1 MPTTIKPVSP
11 FYDNVTAPPL
21 LGDHAEYLKSLL
33 ATEVLGPA
41 GLDVTLAKVTAV
53 NTSDPLVNHSR
64 QSTPAPV
71 FRFPSRSPKSDRR
84 STSPYAKRVTFQ
96 RATSAASEQTHS
108 ATDASSASDD
118 SSDSESSLSTLSEDS
133 KIPKPQGEPG
143 RPGRGGYNL
152 ETALDWNHAVY
163 LKFKKLTHR
172 LVDEHLDTAKCASAQ
187 NPTLLK
193 VVHDKATAA
202 FPDLENYS
210 NCWPVT
216 DMVMMRL
223 KYTSSRARRWEIE
236 IAAGKA
242 ETAAGKAKRSR
253 VRSHPSSITNIEL
266 IGIYPAEATNTSS
279 ESPSILPR
287 RYYAW
292 LCFTAVNLFIAS
304 DLAPD
309 PAA

>member
-21 LGDHAEYLKSLL
+21 LGDHAEYPKLLL

-41 GLDVTLAKVTAV
+41 GLDVTLVKVTAV

-71 FRFPSRSPKSDRR
+71 FCFPSRSPKSDHR

-96 RATSAASEQTHS
+96 WATSAASEQTHS
-108 ATDASSASDD
+108 ATNASSASDD

-143 RPGRGGYNL
+143 RPGHGGYNL

-172 LVDEHLDTAKCASAQ
+172 LVDEHLDTAKCASTQ

-210 NCWPVT
+210 NCWLVT
-216 DMVMMRL
+216 DM
-223 KYTSSRARRWEIE
+223 EIE

-242 ETAAGKAKRSR
+242 EMAAGKAKHSR
-253 VRSHPSSITNIEL
+253 VHSHPSSITNIKL

-279 ESPSILPR
+279 ESPSILPH

-304 DLAPD
+304 DPAPD

>member
-1 MPTTIKPVSP
+1 MPTTIKPVLP

-21 LGDHAEYLKSLL
+21 LSDHAEYLKSLL
-33 ATEVLGPA
+33 ATEVLSPA
-41 GLDVTLAKVTAV
+41 GLDVTPVKVTAV
-53 NTSDPLVNHSR
+53 NTSDPLVNHSC

-71 FRFPSRSPKSDRR
+71 FRFPSHSPKSDRH
-84 STSPYAKRVTFQ
+84 STSPYAKRVMFQ
-96 RATSAASEQTHS
+96 WVTSAVSEQTHS

-133 KIPKPQGEPG
+133 KIPKLQGDPG
-143 RPGRGGYNL
+143 HPGC
-152 ETALDWNHAVY
+152 VY
-163 LKFKKLTHR
+163 LKFKKLTHC

-193 VVHDKATAA
+193 VMHDKAMAA

-216 DMVMMRL
+216 DMVMMHL
-223 KYTSSRARRWEIE
+223 KYTSSRVRCQEIE

-242 ETAAGKAKRSR
+242 EMAAGKAKRSR
-253 VRSHPSSITNIEL
+253 VHSHLSSITNIKL

-279 ESPSILPR
+279 ESPSILPHH
-287 RYYAW
+287 YYAW
-292 LCFTAVNLFIAS
+292 LCFTTVNLFIMS

>member
-11 FYDNVTAPPL
+11 FYDNATAPPL
-21 LGDHAEYLKSLL
+21 LGDHAEYPKSLL
-33 ATEVLGPA
+33 ATEVLSPA

-53 NTSDPLVNHSR
+53 NTSDPLVTHSR

-71 FRFPSRSPKSDRR
+71 FRFPSRPPKSDRR

-96 RATSAASEQTHS
+96 RATSAASEQSHS
-108 ATDASSASDD
+108 ATDDSSASDD
-118 SSDSESSLSTLSEDS
+118 SSDSKSSLSTLSEDS

-143 RPGRGGYNL
+143 RPG
-152 ETALDWNHAVY
+152 HVY

-193 VVHDKATAA
+193 VVRDKAMAA

-223 KYTSSRARRWEIE
+223 KYTSSRARRREIE

-253 VRSHPSSITNIEL
+253 QK
-266 IGIYPAEATNTSS
+266 
-279 ESPSILPR
+279 
-287 RYYAW
+287 
-292 LCFTAVNLFIAS
+292 
-304 DLAPD
+304 
-309 PAA
+309 